1 MACGLIVVILFTAL
15 IAPFLINWTAYRAEI
30 ENEAARILGRQVS
43 IDGDIDIRILPI
55 GTIRLGSVEIKSPDD
70 HDSAALAS
78 IKQVKARLALAP
90 LLRGKFQFTDVELVR
105 PTFRFDVSSRGVPNW
120 RIKTDTN
127 FGEFMD
133 LQNIILDDVL
143 ISGGSV
149 FFRDARRRVA
159 YDVSGINAQISA
171 RALVGP
177 YAANGE
183 LLLAGQAQE
192 FSLRA
197 GKADAEGVRRLTLRL
212 NVPEKEEE
220 EIVFDG
226 FLDTS
231 DQGPRFDG
239 KLIINQDIGEFEFF
253 KTIAPAAK
261 EKFFGKLEAKIATS
275 FVGIQLENIKAVI
288 SQGATASRFSGRAQ
302 ALWQN
307 SSEFIVELNS
317 KRLDLDNLLGLAGVA
332 GKVARKTP
340 SQKVKLTETRPSAA
354 TMAWFLSLMA
364 DALPGLNGNGF
375 GGKILLGLDTVVVGG
390 LAIEKLVMKLR
401 FADNHVEVLEAS
413 GNLPGRSRLSLKG
426 LFLTRAKTA
435 RFDGFFDFNSQNA
448 KEFARWLI
456 PSLDPLMGS
465 KMGGFSGRLAAKG
478 KLKVAPKSIDLL
490 DMDVKLDETQISAGL
505 SYALRQ
511 RPAFGLALSIDQI
524 DLDRYFPPDQ
534 LKSQS
539 SQGDFPGTEILK
551 DIANLFVRFD
561 ANIRLSADRLIS
573 RDIAVRGF
581 AADVGLH
588 AGKLTIK
595 KFDFADIGGSSLTTK
610 GTITDING
618 KPSGVLEASLVAPD
632 PTDLFE
638 MLGIGDNSREVAKG
652 FGPLNLDISFK
663 SSFEGGHPHHLFK
676 LNGSA
681 GGTDISSRFLLLGKL
696 NKIAQSRLDFDA
708 EANNQDGARLL
719 AQLGWVNPGDVKS
732 SSQAGVLRA
741 RIKGDVNKRLEVNF
755 DLEAYG
761 VSGNLSG
768 VLARVD
774 GQPQLEA
781 SVAVK
786 SEDARSLLSVL
797 HVPVNDG
804 SDETLP
810 LSFKGLL
817 AGGTSELVL
826 TGFDGNVGKIPVSLG
841 GTMVLGGRVPIV
853 TAEVKAREMS
863 FPWAFDAVF
872 GGGTKPE
879 TPKAGK
885 DQVWSALPFDLGRLR
900 IADMKVDLL
909 VDRLA
914 TETTVIK
921 NVKAEIRSQRGKFDL
936 KRLTGKLY
944 GGELSLKATLDD
956 VNGTLK
962 LSSEYSLEG
971 GELEQISRPEEKRW
985 AIGGKT
991 YISGNVKAEGRSV
1004 RGLFS
1009 SMKGAGVLQI
1019 EDGVLNGINP
1029 TPFAAALTSVETEVD
1044 LNNLVDGLLVEGQMS
1059 YGNLDTSFTINN
1071 GLVGTTDLRF
1081 ESESATGKTSL
1092 VIDLS
1097 VYKLDNEWRFSFTDF
1112 PGSPALLLLYTGPV
1126 NAPERSFDAE
1136 GLREFL
1142 VVKTLQDSVKRL
1154 EQLEEEARKRLA
1166 RKKREELK
1174 AQPDTPEP
1182 TASST
1187 DSNAPAPVN

>member
-43 IDGDIDIRILPI
+43 INGDIDIRILPI
-55 GTIRLGSVEIKSPDD
+55 GTIRLGSVEVKSPDD
-70 HDSAALAS
+70 RDSAALAS
-78 IKQVKARLALAP
+78 IAQVKARLALAP

-105 PTFRFDVSSRGVPNW
+105 PTFRFDVSSRGVSNW

-127 FGEFMD
+127 FGELMD

-159 YDVSGINAQISA
+159 YDVSGINARVSA

-183 LLLAGQAQE
+183 LLLAGQKRV

-197 GKADAEGVRRLTLRL
+197 GRNDAEGVRRLTLRL
-212 NVPEKEEE
+212 NIPEKEEE

-239 KLIINQDIGEFEFF
+239 KLIINQDIGELEFL

-261 EKFFGKLEAKIATS
+261 EKIFGKLEADIATS

-307 SSEFIVELNS
+307 SSEFIVELYS
-317 KRLDLDNLLGLAGVA
+317 KRLDLDKLLGLAGA
-332 GKVARKTP
+332 ATKVAKKTP
-340 SQKVKLTETRPSAA
+340 SQKVKLTKARPTSA
-354 TMAWFLSLMA
+354 TTAWFLSLMA
-364 DALPGLNGNGF
+364 DALPGLNRNGF

-390 LAIEKLVMKLR
+390 LAIKKSVLKLR

-413 GNLPGRSRLSLKG
+413 GNLPGRSRLTLKG

-435 RFDGFFDFNSQNA
+435 QFDGFFEFDSQNA
-448 KEFARWLI
+448 KGFARWLV

-465 KMGGFSGRLAAKG
+465 KVSGYSGRLAAKG

-490 DMDVKLDETQISAGL
+490 DMDVKLDETKVSAGL

-524 DLDRYFPPDQ
+524 NLDRYFPPDRF
-534 LKSQS
+534 KSGS
-539 SQGDFPGTEILK
+539 SPGEFPGAEILK
-551 DIANLFVRFD
+551 DIAGLFVRFD
-561 ANIRLSADRLIS
+561 ANIRLSADSVIFRG
-573 RDIAVRGF
+573 IAVRGF
-581 AADVGLH
+581 AADVGLD

-610 GTITDING
+610 GTIADING
-618 KPSGVLEASLVAPD
+618 KPSGVLEASLTAPD

-638 MLGIGDNSREVAKG
+638 MLGIGDNAGDVAKG

-663 SSFEGGHPHHLFK
+663 SSFEGNHPHHLFK

-696 NKIAQSRLDFDA
+696 NEIAQSRLDFEA
-708 EANNQDGARLL
+708 QANNQDGARLL
-719 AQLGWVNPGDVKS
+719 AQLGWVKPGDIKS

-741 RIKGDVNKRLEVNF
+741 RIKGDVNKRLEVEF
-755 DLEAYG
+755 GLEAYG
-761 VSGNLSG
+761 ATGILSG

-774 GQPQLEA
+774 GLPQLEA
-781 SVAVK
+781 NVAVK
-786 SEDARSLLSVL
+786 SKDARSLLTVL

-810 LSFKGLL
+810 LSFDGSL
-817 AGGTSELVL
+817 AGKISELVL
-826 TGFDGNVGKIPVSLG
+826 TDFAGNVGKIPVSLNA
-841 GTMVLGGRVPIV
+841 TMVLGGSVPIV
-853 TAEVKAREMS
+853 TAEVKTAEMS

-885 DQVWSALPFDLGRLR
+885 DQVWSAQPFDLGRLSV
-900 IADMKVDLL
+900 ADMKIDLL
-909 VDRLA
+909 VDRLV

-921 NVKAEIRSQRGKFDL
+921 NVKAEIGSQRGKFDL

-944 GGELSLKATLDD
+944 GGDLNLKATLDD
-956 VNGTLK
+956 VKGTLK

-971 GELEQISRPEEKRW
+971 GELEQIARPGEKRW
-985 AIGGKT
+985 AIGGKA

-1019 EDGVLNGINP
+1019 EDGVLKGINP
-1029 TPFAAALTSVETEVD
+1029 TPFATALASVETEAE
-1044 LNNLVDGLLVEGQMS
+1044 LNILVDGLLVEGQMS

-1081 ESESATGKTSL
+1081 ESESVSGQTSL

-1126 NAPERSFDAE
+1126 NAPERNFDAE

-1142 VVKTLQDSVKRL
+1142 VVKTLQDSVRQL
-1154 EQLEEEARKRLA
+1154 EKLEEEARQRLE
-1166 RKKREELK
+1166 RKKPIERNALP
-1174 AQPDTPEP
+1174 AIPES
-1182 TASST
+1182 TASSI
-1187 DSNAPAPVN
+1187 DSNTPAPVN

>member
-43 IDGDIDIRILPI
+43 INGDIDIRILPI
-55 GTIRLGSVEIKSPDD
+55 GTIRLGSVEVKSPDD
-70 HDSAALAS
+70 RDSAALAS
-78 IKQVKARLALAP
+78 IAQVKARLALAP

-105 PTFRFDVSSRGVPNW
+105 PTFRFDVSMRGVPNW
-120 RIKTDTN
+120 QIKTATN
-127 FGEFMD
+127 FGELMD

-143 ISGGSV
+143 ISSGSV

-159 YDVSGINAQISA
+159 YDVSGINARISA

-183 LLLAGQAQE
+183 LLLAGQARE

-197 GKADAEGVRRLTLRL
+197 GRADATGVRRLTLRL
-212 NVPEKEEE
+212 NIPEKEEE

-226 FLDTS
+226 LLDTS

-239 KLIINQDIGEFEFF
+239 KLIINQDIGELEFF
-253 KTIAPAAK
+253 KTIAPGAK

-307 SSEFIVELNS
+307 SSEFIVELYS
-317 KRLDLDNLLGLAGVA
+317 KRLDLDNLLGLAGAA
-332 GKVARKTP
+332 GKGAKKTP
-340 SQKVKLTETRPSAA
+340 SQKVKLIEPRPASA

-375 GGKILLGLDTVVVGG
+375 GGRILLGLDTVVVGG
-390 LAIEKLVMKLR
+390 LAIEKSVLKLR

-413 GNLPGRSRLSLKG
+413 GNLPGRSRLTVKG

-435 RFDGFFDFNSQNA
+435 RFDGVFDFNSLNA
-448 KEFARWLI
+448 KDFTRWLV

-465 KMGGFSGRLAAKG
+465 RVSGYSGRLSATG

-490 DMDVKLDETQISAGL
+490 EMDVKLDETQASAGL

-524 DLDRYFPPDQ
+524 NLDRYFPPDQ
-534 LKSQS
+534 LKAGS
-539 SQGDFPGTEILK
+539 SQGGFPGAQIIK

-561 ANIRLSADRLIS
+561 ANIRLSVGSLIS
-573 RDIAVRGF
+573 RGIAVRGL
-581 AADVGLH
+581 AADVGLE

-610 GTITDING
+610 GTISDING
-618 KPSGVLEASLVAPD
+618 KPAGVLEASLTAPD

-638 MLGIGDNSREVAKG
+638 MLGIGDNNPDVAKG

-663 SSFEGGHPHHLFK
+663 SSFEGGHPHHLFRI
-676 LNGSA
+676 NGSA

-696 NKIAQSRLDFDA
+696 NEFARSRLDFEA
-708 EANNQDGARLL
+708 EASNQNGARLL
-719 AQLGWVNPGDVKS
+719 TQLGWAKPGDVKP
-732 SSQAGVLRA
+732 SSQVGIFRA
-741 RIKGDVNKRLEVNF
+741 RIKGDVNKRLEVDF
-755 DLEAYG
+755 GLEAYG
-761 VSGNLSG
+761 ASGNLSG

-774 GQPQLEA
+774 GEPRLEA
-781 SVAVK
+781 DVAVM

-797 HVPVNDG
+797 HVPLNDG

-810 LSFKGLL
+810 LSFKGTL
-817 AGGTSELVL
+817 AGKISELVL
-826 TGFDGNVGKIPVSLG
+826 TGFEGKVGKTPVSLNA
-841 GTMVLGGRVPIV
+841 TMVLGGDVPIV
-853 TAEVKAREMS
+853 TAEVKTSEMS

-872 GGGTKPE
+872 GGGIKPGTAE
-879 TPKAGK
+879 PDN
-885 DQVWSALPFDLGRLR
+885 DQVWSAQPFDLGRLR
-900 IADMKVDLL
+900 IADLKVDLL

-921 NVKAEIRSQRGKFDL
+921 NVRAKIHSRRGKFDL
-936 KRLTGKLY
+936 KQLTGKLY
-944 GGELSLKATLDD
+944 GGDLSLKATLDD
-956 VNGTLK
+956 VNGALK
-962 LSSEYSLEG
+962 LNSEYSLDG
-971 GELEQISRPEEKRW
+971 GELEQIARPKEKRW
-985 AIGGKT
+985 AIGGKA

-1009 SMKGAGVLQI
+1009 AMNGAGVLQI

-1029 TPFAAALTSVETEVD
+1029 TPFATALASIETEGE
-1044 LNNLVDGLLVEGQMS
+1044 LNSLVDGLLVEGQMS

-1071 GLVGTTDLRF
+1071 GLVATTDLRF
-1081 ESESATGKTSL
+1081 ESESVSGQTSL

-1097 VYKLDNEWRFSFTDF
+1097 VYRLDNEWRFSFTDF

-1126 NAPERSFDAE
+1126 NAPERNFDAE

-1142 VVKTLQDSVKRL
+1142 VVKTLQDSVKQL
-1154 EQLEEEARKRLA
+1154 EKLEEEARQRLKN
-1166 RKKREELK
+1166 KKLIERSPL
-1174 AQPDTPEP
+1174 PLIPEP
-1182 TASST
+1182 TVSST
-1187 DSNAPAPVN
+1187 DSNAPASVN